1 MSRIEKKIYKEVVVP
16 TAKKQSYGLPG
27 NTYRGFSTTNPSRKS
42 VSIYDLE
49 CIRQDII
56 NHFHIRQGE
65 KLSDPEFGCIIWDVL
80 FDPLTEVLKE
90 AIAENVTEIINFDP
104 RVTAKKIIVDSYDH
118 GVQIQCDITY
128 LAYDISEYLQ
138 LRFDNRA
145 GYLIPS
151 SRDYTDQRSY

>member
-1 MSRIEKKIYKEVVVP
+1 MSRIEKKIYKEVIIP
-16 TAKKQSYGLPG
+16 STKKESYGIPG
-27 NTYRGFSTTNPSRKS
+27 NTYKGFSTTDPSRTS
-42 VSIYDLE
+42 VKVFDLK

-65 KLSDPEFGCIIWDVL
+65 KLSDPEFGTIIWDVI

-104 RVTAKKIIVDSYDH
+104 RVKADKIIVDSYEH
-118 GVQIQCDITY
+118 GIQIQCDITY
-128 LAYDISEYLQ
+128 VPYDISEYLQ

-145 GYLIPS
+145 GYLLPTIN
-151 SRDYTDQRSY
+151 DYTEQRNY